1 MMTHNPAPRSQTV
14 QVYSITGVQSALAQ
28 AQETEQLHISFVIL
42 DSVRINRYVKIY
54 RRIMKEEGIHDRVF
68 VQVRYNLVSEL
79 RWDFNRL
86 SSDVPFVCYKK
97 VSTIEE
103 LQRVIEYNGPY
114 PRPYVQIDYEE
125 TRPAR
130 RSVLR
135 KMARANELEGV
146 GSCLESSDEEY
157 EEKHDEEDND
167 ENDNNVDDDDNGGG
181 EFNNGGSGLEGGAFF
196 SGFCPHLPIMNGGFD
211 FCCLGISVVVLE
223 YLASSLSG
231 LTLEYLAYLFDKPIN
246 HSVIF

>member
-1 MMTHNPAPRSQTV
+1 MTHNPAPRSQTV

-42 DSVRINRYVKIY
+42 DS
-54 RRIMKEEGIHDRVF
+54 
-68 VQVRYNLVSEL
+68 
-79 RWDFNRL
+79 
-86 SSDVPFVCYKK
+86 K

-114 PRPYVQIDYEE
+114 PRPYVRIDYEE

-157 EEKHDEEDND
+157 AKEHDEEDND

-181 EFNNGGSGLEGGAFF
+181 EFNNGGSGE
-196 SGFCPHLPIMNGGFD
+196 
-211 FCCLGISVVVLE
+211 
-223 YLASSLSG
+223 
-231 LTLEYLAYLFDKPIN
+231 
-246 HSVIF
+246 